1 MNDDHMI
8 YEGLNITSEDGEINE
23 LVCHVNLRLQQ
34 AAISDLNIA
43 LKKDNVPK
51 PEIVRIPE
59 LIKRLRK
66 ANLNLQQF
74 EYPAEMTFSDETLT
88 RQGREKWIQKRDAK
102 FEQIKPLTKEE
113 FIEEY
118 LYGGGI
124 NYRIVELLKD
134 PFAMW
139 KTRGAYY
146 NALNRYIVFGRTY
159 NALLPFKLKVCG
171 SNYLH
176 IKKPG
181 ENNVKRG
188 RGGANNRNSR
198 SKSLGVTNIHKKAM
212 KSVIVF
218 IRKTY
223 RKFSFSKAIDIYRR
237 NFENHVVE
245 RDIDGITHRTYI
257 PFDEKDTLSDRQL
270 RYHFEK
276 ILSRPE
282 LLKLKHGDIAY
293 EKDFADRQGDAHD
306 GVIGATHRYEIDAT
320 VLDVYVRFPYD
331 TTGTK
336 TMGRPVLYLV
346 IDVYST
352 MIVGMY
358 LGFDGP
364 NWQGASQ
371 ALVNACM
378 DKTEFCLRYGIP
390 PEEINWPSAH
400 IPVQI
405 TVDNGNEHT
414 DGVIR
419 SVIKQEIG
427 VRAYNFVAVFRG
439 DAKGIVERSFGTIND
454 QVIHFL
460 PGSIPD
466 KGQRGEQHPSNQV
479 EYDYEN
485 LVKLL
490 ILEIQT
496 YNNSADR
503 IKRLDTNAIRA
514 DIDITPQALFLHSLK
529 QEMNGGRP
537 SNKVKSGKIR
547 WAFLPEETATVRP
560 EGIYFKGLL
569 YHSDFAT
576 QAKWYSRAK
585 HHGSFQIAIKRPRD
599 WSSHIWHKTSDG
611 QYIRFHLK
619 NTNNESPFLDMH
631 WEPLL
636 HLLEQFKEKKH
647 ANQLNRRKLLAFKQS
662 LIDQLEADNRAQM
675 EGQSENTLRSI
686 QPGIQANKVK
696 QKALEQ
702 LAHAIEMYMELSD
715 AAIPESP
722 ERNQLEDSDDELFQ

>member
-1 MNDDHMI
+1 MNDDFII
-8 YEGLNITSEDGEINE
+8 YEGLHITSEDGKTNE
-23 LVCHVNLRLQQ
+23 LVCHVSHRLQV
-34 AAISDLNIA
+34 AAVSDLNIA
-43 LKKDNVPK
+43 LKKENAPK
-51 PEIVRIPE
+51 PKTVLIPE
-59 LIKRLRK
+59 LTKRIRK
-66 ANLNLQQF
+66 ANLNLQLF
-74 EYPAEMTFSDETLT
+74 EYPAEMTFSDETLI
-88 RQGREKWIQKRDAK
+88 REGREKWIQKRNAK
-102 FEQIKPLTKEE
+102 FEQIKPLTSEE
-113 FIEEY
+113 LIEEY
-118 LYGGGI
+118 LYGNGI
-124 NYRIVELLKD
+124 NDKIVKLLED
-134 PFAMW
+134 PFAAW
-139 KTRGAYY
+139 ETRGAYY
-146 NALNRYIVFGRTY
+146 NTLNRYIVFGCTR
-159 NALLPFKLKVCG
+159 NALLPFKLKACG

-181 ENNVKRG
+181 EENVKRG
-188 RGGANNRNSR
+188 RGGADNRNSL
-198 SKSLGVTNIHKKAM
+198 SKSLGVTDIHKKAI

-223 RKFSFSKAIDIYRR
+223 RKFSFSRAIDIYRTH
-237 NFENHVVE
+237 FENHVVE

-276 ILSRPE
+276 ILSRPD
-282 LLKLKHGDIAY
+282 LLKLKHGNIVY

-346 IDVYST
+346 IDVFST
-352 MIVGMY
+352 MVVGMY

-390 PEEINWPSAH
+390 PDEINWPSAH

-419 SVIKQEIG
+419 SVIRQEIG

-439 DAKGIVERSFGTIND
+439 DAKGIVERAFGTIND
-454 QVIHFL
+454 LVIHFL

-466 KGQRGEQHPSNQV
+466 KGQRGEQHPSNQT

-485 LVKLL
+485 LVKRL

-503 IKRLDTNAIRA
+503 SKRLDANAIRA
-514 DIDITPQALFLHSLK
+514 DIDITPQALFLHSLN

-537 SNKVKSGKIR
+537 SSKIEPGKIR

-560 EGIYFKGLL
+560 EGVYFKGLL
-569 YHSDFAT
+569 YHSDFAK
-576 QAKWYSRAK
+576 QAKWYSHAR
-585 HHGSFQIAIKRPRD
+585 HHGSFKITVKRPRD
-599 WSSHIWHKTSDG
+599 WSSNIWHKTSDG
-611 QYIRFHLK
+611 QYICFHLK

-636 HLLEQFKEKKH
+636 HLLEQFKDKQH
-647 ANQLNRRKLLAFKQS
+647 QNRLNRRKLLAFKQS
-662 LIDQLEADNRAQM
+662 LIDQLEADNHAQM
-675 EGQSENTLRSI
+675 EGQPANTRISI
-686 QPGIQANKVK
+686 QPGIQANKIK
-696 QKALEQ
+696 QKAIEQ
-702 LAHAIEMYMELSD
+702 LILAIDLHMELSN
-715 AAIPESP
+715 AAIPEGSEP
-722 ERNQLEDSDDELFQ
+722 NKLEDSDDELFQ